1 MAEWLKA
8 VDCKSIVKN
17 IVGSN
22 PTLPTYPLGGMVDTT
37 DSNSV
42 NYQFK
47 SGSGY
52 SFYCIIILLKFIR

>member
-1 MAEWLKA
+1 MYLGKMAEWLKA

-22 PTLPTYPLGGMVDTT
+22 PTLPKKILRYLTYPLGGMVDTT

-47 SGSGY
+47 SGSG
-52 SFYCIIILLKFIR
+52 